1 MSIKQRFDRQ
11 KTVIITI
18 SSKKKKNRFRL
29 NLVVTKTKANYFE
42 FKIQIGNT
50 DSANLASP
58 VTILF

>member
-18 SSKKKKNRFRL
+18 SSKKKNRL